1 MSEVF
6 YRDRTDETSALDAGG
21 QYDAGHGMRYTPYWL
36 DEARTQLGGIWF
48 WHPCVAEAAEFV
60 GIGPN
65 GRTDG
70 QWTYTN
76 TETPDKLTVR
86 ASILCISCQ
95 FHGFLTDGAWES
107 V

>member
-1 MSEVF
+1 MSEIF
-6 YRDRTDETSALDAGG
+6 YQDSDEAAALNAGG
-21 QYDAGHGMRYTPYWL
+21 QYDAGSGMRYTPYYL
-36 DEARTQLGGIWF
+36 DKDRTQLGGIWF
-48 WHPCVAEAAEFV
+48 WHPCPTQPREFD

-76 TETPDKLTVR
+76 TETPDRLTIR
-86 ASILCISCQ
+86 ASILCVSCQ
-95 FHGFLTDGAWES
+95 FHGYLTDGRWES